1 MQSQPHSNK
10 EQSNGELTKFGISV
24 VKEMNRLGMLID
36 LAHISRAG
44 FFQVLDVA
52 QGAGENGGRPFQAEP
67 VPRYKAQGHFHCP
80 IGIRFYILLVTY
92 RSLMQQNLRPQKA

>member
-52 QGAGENGGRPFQAEP
+52 QGP
-67 VPRYKAQGHFHCP
+67 VCYSHSNCRKLYLHPR
-80 IGIRFYILLVTY
+80 GIDDDQI
-92 RSLMQQNLRPQKA
+92 KGA